1 MSVRVSVRG
10 RSLGPEHA
18 AQHGQSLHVADM
30 AVVVQPGH
38 KDSQWWSLLLP
49 QRGRSQSL
57 LHLQRGRSQ
66 THSVSRR
73 WRPNGCLAQG
83 VSVSGSESGL
93 RSWLVAAEAR
103 AQTLATSRRPTASA
117 AAEFF

>member
-1 MSVRVSVRG
+1 MPVRVSVRG

-49 QRGRSQSL
+49 
-57 LHLQRGRSQ
+57 QRGRSQ